1 MIELINL
8 RAAFIIS
15 GGVFLVSLIT
25 GLFGGAAF
33 VTALLRAL
41 IFAGVFFGITAG
53 IYYLWNKFLQPGET
67 ADLGGNV
74 PAPGGNVDYTV
85 DDDWLGMPESAD
97 ENIPPENVSAEADGG
112 GSDGGLEPPFM
123 EDSGGSER
131 LHEPPEDA
139 DGEVLEQ
146 NGDNVYIDSR
156 VPVAGKAAADY
167 AFDMNMSDF
176 MPAVPAVGGGWEA
189 DIAVPLSKA
198 ERPQTAPDAGMVD
211 ISVARG
217 SGNELDAYTDADGKK
232 MAGAIRNL
240 LKKDEG

>member
-1 MIELINL
+1 MVEPINL

-25 GLFGGAAF
+25 GLLGGAVF

-41 IFAGVFFGITAG
+41 IFASVFFGITAG
-53 IYYLWNKFLQPGET
+53 IYYLWNEFLQPGET
-67 ADLGGNV
+67 ADLGGDM
-74 PAPGGNVDYTV
+74 PAIGGNVDYTV
-85 DDDWLGMPESAD
+85 DDDWLGMRDSAD
-97 ENIPPENVSAEADGG
+97 ENIPPENVSAGADGVEA
-112 GSDGGLEPPFM
+112 DGGLEPPFM
-123 EDSGGSER
+123 ADSGGSAG

-139 DGEVLEQ
+139 DGEVLAQ

-156 VPVAGKAAADY
+156 VPAADKAAADY
-167 AFDMNMSDF
+167 AFDMDMSDF
-176 MPAVPAVGGGWEA
+176 MPAVPVIGGGREA
-189 DIAVPLSKA
+189 DRMVPQSVA